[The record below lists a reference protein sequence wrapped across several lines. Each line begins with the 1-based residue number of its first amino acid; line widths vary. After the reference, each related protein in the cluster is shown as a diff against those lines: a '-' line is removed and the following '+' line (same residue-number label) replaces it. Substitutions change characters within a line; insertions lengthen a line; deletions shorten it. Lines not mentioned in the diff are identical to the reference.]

1 MKDRKNPFCVISI
14 EADKNGMHYIQTN
27 SGWTENP
34 YSDYV
39 VVPDEM
45 VQDILKT
52 KGYCEFETKDENI
65 IDFEWVKN
73 EETGKPEKVEKVVGT
88 RKVVSKWTA
97 GIIPEVEEPEQP
109 ISETERLR
117 ADIDYIAIMT
127 GVEL

>member
-1 MKDRKNPFCVISI
+1 MLCVISI
-14 EADKNGMHYIQTN
+14 MGVNGKHDIQTN

-39 VVPDEM
+39 VVPADM
-45 VQDILKT
+45 VQDIIKT
-52 KGYCEFETKDENI
+52 KGYCEFEVKDEEI
-65 IDFEWVKN
+65 IGYEWVVN
-73 EETGKPEKVEKVVGT
+73 DETGKSEKVEKVIGT

-97 GIIPEVEEPEQP
+97 GTIPEAEEPEQP
-109 ISETERLR
+109 VSAEEQLR